1 MMAALVQGR
10 SPAPYTYLSELTFKL
25 GAKLEFNQSCGL
37 DNNLPSK
44 ANMTTTTSAPKSV
57 YSCSGNSVQ
66 LHLQLEAPHL
76 KTQLNS
82 FRSFSANL
90 FCI

>member
-37 DNNLPSK
+37 DNNRPSKAK

-57 YSCSGNSVQ
+57 YSCSGNSV
-66 LHLQLEAPHL
+66 
-76 KTQLNS
+76 
-82 FRSFSANL
+82 
-90 FCI
+90 